1 MRLGTFG
8 YYSDFLV
15 CFACSAVLCA
25 LAMSQST
32 WHVRVEWL
40 VWVALGIGLW
50 TLLEYG
56 IHRLLYHGVDFF
68 IRLHAVHHEEPDAY
82 IGAPPFIGI
91 ALIFLVIT
99 LPFLLFSLMAA
110 SGLTTGMLVGYM
122 GYQLVHHTT
131 HFWQPPRGT
140 YLYRA
145 RLRHSGHHYHR
156 DLGNFGVTTI
166 FWDWLFGT
174 VIHVSRNSMAAA
186 TRDADI

>member
-1 MRLGTFG
+1 MRLGSFG

-40 VWVALGIGLW
+40 VWVVLGIGMW

-56 IHRLLYHGVDFF
+56 IHRLLYHGVEFF
-68 IRLHAVHHEEPDAY
+68 SRLHAAHHEEPDAY

-91 ALIFLVIT
+91 ALIFLVT
-99 LPFLLFSLMAA
+99 YLPFLLFSLMAA

-122 GYQLVHHTT
+122 VYQFVHHTT
-131 HFWQPPRGT
+131 HFWQPARGT

-174 VIHVSRNSMAAA
+174 VIHASRNSMAAA